1 MAYHGIIW
9 GLLSNDVGKAIRHTF
24 VIEPGLEPW
33 RPEANL
39 ADKTKATHTRHPMNP
54 GTTMPS
60 ASQRWT
66 TFQEP
71 KSSLSPWKHAC
82 HRKNLFGIFFFLV
95 LVFPLICE
103 SPLPT
108 GFQLGSTLN
117 WWRPT
122 LTLTILSG
130 DDSAAAGSTSAVDL
144 SGRQRFNV
152 LPSWKPVLSDFL
164 SLWTV
169 SVHAVDVTLSLV
181 EHLGTN
187 VMWRGRNSRFS
198 TRIWLQILKEPPK
211 TLQEM
216 LKCCLT

>member
-82 HRKNLFGIFFFLV
+82 HRKNLFGIFFFSSWC
-95 LVFPLICE
+95 FPWFANHR
-103 SPLPT
+103 
-108 GFQLGSTLN
+108 FQLASNWEVHWIDDGRRWHWQSCPEMIQLRRGQRQPWTSRAVKDSMYFPVGS
-117 WWRPT
+117 
-122 LTLTILSG
+122 
-130 DDSAAAGSTSAVDL
+130 
-144 SGRQRFNV
+144 QY
-152 LPSWKPVLSDFL
+152 
-164 SLWTV
+164 
-169 SVHAVDVTLSLV
+169 
-181 EHLGTN
+181 
-187 VMWRGRNSRFS
+187 
-198 TRIWLQILKEPPK
+198 
-211 TLQEM
+211 
-216 LKCCLT
+216 